1 MKKVLLYTKLSCHL
15 CHDAYLMLL
24 DLTGEIPLEIELVD
38 IGHSHN
44 RALSDRYEL
53 RIPVLASLDSPQGV
67 RELDWPFTPDDIRAF
82 LAD

>member
-1 MKKVLLYTKLSCHL
+1 MKKVLLYTKLNCHL

-24 DLTGEIPLEIELVD
+24 DLTGEIPLEIDLID

-44 RALSDRYEL
+44 SHLADDYEF
-53 RIPVLASLDSPQGV
+53 RIPVLALPAHQ
-67 RELDWPFTPDDIRAF
+67 RELDWPFTLDDIRAF